1 MSDDSSSR
9 RRNWRHREN
18 RARPK
23 FLAKRVTEDDH
34 EVVTA
39 YAKSLNVTV
48 GDLLNPAVIELVKR
62 ARIHLAMTT
71 ASQDEDGNLEPD
83 SP

>member
-23 FLAKRVTEDDH
+23 FLAKRVTEEDH

-48 GDLLNPAVIELVKR
+48 GELLNPAVTELVTR
-62 ARIHLAMTT
+62 ARVHLSMTT
-71 ASQDEDGNLEPD
+71 VTPYEDGNYEPD
-83 SP
+83 SA